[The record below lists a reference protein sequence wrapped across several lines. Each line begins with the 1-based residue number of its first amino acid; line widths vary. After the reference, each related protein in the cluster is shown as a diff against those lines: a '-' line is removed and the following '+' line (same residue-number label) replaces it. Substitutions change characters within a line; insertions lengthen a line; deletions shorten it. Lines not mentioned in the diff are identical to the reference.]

1 MPWHQARTVVFLLA
15 TLTALPALA
24 QQPPRPPRDLIE
36 PPRESERDVP
46 RERDDP
52 WGRIVPR
59 PGPVETTPLAPPPG
73 STVVNPP
80 PAPGGVPPIM
90 APPLPRA
97 TRTPPGPQPP
107 TARAPAASPP
117 SAAPG
122 DETVVQPPEQ
132 KIANQTATF
141 SGLDKITGRIITFD
155 VAVNETVQY
164 GALQVTPRACYTRPP
179 TETQNTT
186 AFVEVDEITL
196 EAKIRRI
203 FTGWM
208 FAASPG
214 LHAVEHAIYD
224 VWLID
229 CKQTPPEV
237 AKSG

>member
-1 MPWHQARTVVFLLA
+1 MSCHRTGTVAFLLA
-15 TLTALPALA
+15 ALTALPALA
-24 QQPPRPPRDLIE
+24 QQPPRPPRDIIE
-36 PPRESERDVP
+36 TPRAPERDFT

-52 WGRIVPR
+52 WGRIR
-59 PGPVETTPLAPPPG
+59 PGPVETTPLPPPG
-73 STVVNPP
+73 STAVNPP
-80 PAPGGVPPIM
+80 PSGAVPPIA
-90 APPLPRA
+90 APPLPRG
-97 TRTPPGPQPP
+97 TRTPPPEPQQP
-107 TARAPAASPP
+107 AVRAPAAPP
-117 SAAPG
+117 AAPS

-132 KIANQTATF
+132 KIPNQTATF

-208 FAASPG
+208 FASSPG

-229 CKQTPPEV
+229 CKATPPDV